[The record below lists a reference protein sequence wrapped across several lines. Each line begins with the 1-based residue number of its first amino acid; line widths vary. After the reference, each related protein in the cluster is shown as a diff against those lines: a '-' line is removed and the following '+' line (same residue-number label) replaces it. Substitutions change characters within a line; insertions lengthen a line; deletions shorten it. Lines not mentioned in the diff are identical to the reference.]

1 MKNWSKF
8 TLAIAFLA
16 TYAMSAPSIWNGTA
30 DISWYESSAQ
40 AYNLT
45 TAEQLAGLAQLVN
58 DGTSDFSGKTITIGA
73 DIFLNDTI
81 GAGAGVWANKSHREW
96 TPIGTQSTPFKGEF
110 DGLAGKKNRKIYGL
124 YINDTTKNYVGLFG
138 YTDGVRISNLDLL
151 VGKIAGGNTV
161 GALAGNSRYGA
172 VENVHSELD
181 VSGKNWVGGLIGWST
196 SSITDCVIK
205 ASVAGRD
212 TVGGVAGYSSGTVK
226 NSNHLEGNVKGGNY
240 VGGLIGLS
248 NYAMS
253 SSVDVLYIDE
263 SYSIGSVNGYSF
275 VGGLIGAD
283 ISSGYGS
290 NNKKIFLKSYSE
302 GIVNG
307 KSYVGGFIGLITND
321 YNYKTFVVI
330 DSCYH
335 NKGNVTADSI
345 YVGGLLGYASNADLS
360 VKNSNHDMGLV
371 KGTKYVGGLVGFHSA
386 LRDSI
391 SNSFANGNVYGDD
404 YTGGLAGYSISLINE
419 SYHKGDVV
427 GKNNVG
433 GLAGYGYH
441 VKKSFHKGFVQ
452 GKSNVGGLMG
462 QSYKVFDSFSEGN
475 VIGESYIGGLIG
487 VSEGS
492 VVKTHVCGNVTGKEN
507 YVGGLVG
514 FSLYSGSGVETIST
528 AEDSYVVGNVSGANY
543 VGGLVGLDS
552 INGTSPNLQISK
564 PILRSYFE
572 GSVKGH
578 NYVGGIAGKI
588 NGGFSGNVSGSGI
601 NSYIRSVY
609 HANGEIY
616 GDSNYIGGIV
626 GYTFGLIFDSYA
638 LSNAVIGKDTIG
650 GIAGICRRNIVN
662 VYSNSTVKGVHT
674 VGGLAGFVNSVTN
687 SYFVGDSVVG
697 VYQVGG
703 LVGIANGNVDSSFST
718 TNVKG
723 DDNVGG
729 LIGSSH
735 GNISNSFALGN
746 VVGDVDHSSAGND
759 NLGGLVGYAY
769 KGSISKSLA
778 KGNVSGTTKLGGLVG
793 RFDGTSI
800 TQSYANGNV
809 IGNYYGDP
817 ADEVGNF
824 YIGGLVGYAKGSVSE
839 SYASGVVKGMDE
851 DPVYTGCL
859 VGYVD
864 GSLTIDD
871 SYFDNEKCSLG
882 IEGKKGSKT
891 AGAIIANSSGK
902 TTAEMQDEM
911 TFANWDFAN
920 AWNILD
926 DSYPFL
932 LFFANSFVN
941 ADVTTASL
949 KNMVYDGKAKTPA
962 VTKVELGGVVLE
974 ENTDYQYS
982 YQNNIDAGTA
992 SIKICGL
999 GVYSGCKIIPFTI
1012 APISLKITLGKIEN
1026 QVYDTFE
1033 KTPAISIYDGETLM
1047 DDKSFSV
1054 EYANNI
1060 NAGTASVRVSLTG
1073 NYSGSASTTFTIE
1086 KAKSIIEELP
1096 TAGEIFYGQTL
1107 KKSSL
1112 EGGSANVEGSFV
1124 WSKTD
1129 IVPDLVNDGYEV
1141 KFVPKDAANYLGA
1154 TGVVSLV
1161 VRKCVVSFTFEGTV
1175 LQLDSLM
1182 YGDIPQFD
1190 GDLPKKN
1197 SAQYEYA
1204 FKTWSP
1210 KISAA
1215 TGNQTYVAVF
1225 DSTLR
1230 KYTVSFYSGDSL
1242 LQSSEVEYGSTPT
1255 LKGANPKKTM
1265 SEGFSYTF
1273 KGWSPKIV
1281 SVTDNA
1287 DYFAV
1292 YDSTLRK
1299 YTITFKNG
1307 TTTLQTSDVAYGTKP
1322 SYTGI
1327 TPTKTSTTQ
1336 YTYAF
1341 KGWNPT
1347 IVSVTGVAT
1356 YTAVFDSTLRK
1367 YSVTFKNGS
1376 TTLQTSEVAYGSK
1389 PSYTGSTP
1397 TKTST
1402 TQYTYTFK
1410 GWNPTIASVTDAATY
1425 TAVFDS
1431 TLRKFTVTF
1440 KNGSTTL
1447 QTIDVAYGAKPSYTG
1462 SSPTKT
1468 STDKYSYT
1476 FKGWN
1481 PTVAAVTRAA
1491 TYTAV
1496 FDSTL
1501 RKYTIT
1507 FKNGTTTLQ
1516 TSEVAYGTKPSYTG
1530 STPTKKATNKYTY
1543 KFKGWNPAIATVTK
1557 AATYQAVFDSTKVM
1571 GIVDGRLASLGVAV
1585 SAVSRTIQISAAS
1598 KNAAY
1603 AILDMQ
1609 GRVLLR
1615 GRVESANFNIA
1626 VPNAGNYL
1634 VRVGKVTR
1642 KVQVK

>member
-73 DIFLNDTI
+73 DIFLNDTT
-81 GAGAGVWANKSHREW
+81 GASDGSWSKKSHRMW

-138 YTDGVRISNLDLL
+138 YTDGVKISNIDLL
-151 VGKIAGGNTV
+151 VGQIVGNNTV
-161 GALAGNSRYGA
+161 GALIGSANGGS
-172 VENVHSELD
+172 VENVNSEID
-181 VSGKNWVGGLIGWST
+181 VNGRKWVGGIVGWA
-196 SSITDCVIK
+196 SSSMTDCVVN
-205 ASVAGRD
+205 ASI
-212 TVGGVAGYSSGTVK
+212 VGQ
-226 NSNHLEGNVKGGNY
+226 
-240 VGGLIGLS
+240 
-248 NYAMS
+248 
-253 SSVDVLYIDE
+253 
-263 SYSIGSVNGYSF
+263 
-275 VGGLIGAD
+275 D
-283 ISSGYGS
+283 I
-290 NNKKIFLKSYSE
+290 
-302 GIVNG
+302 
-307 KSYVGGFIGLITND
+307 
-321 YNYKTFVVI
+321 
-330 DSCYH
+330 
-335 NKGNVTADSI
+335 
-345 YVGGLLGYASNADLS
+345 
-360 VKNSNHDMGLV
+360 
-371 KGTKYVGGLVGFHSA
+371 
-386 LRDSI
+386 
-391 SNSFANGNVYGDD
+391 
-404 YTGGLAGYSISLINE
+404 
-419 SYHKGDVV
+419 
-427 GKNNVG
+427 VG
-433 GLAGYGYH
+433 GLAGYASAMI
-441 VKKSFHKGFVQ
+441 KN
-452 GKSNVGGLMG
+452 SNYVGGLV
-462 QSYKVFDSFSEGN
+462 KGN
-475 VIGESYIGGLIG
+475 
-487 VSEGS
+487 
-492 VVKTHVCGNVTGKEN
+492 N

-514 FSLYSGSGVETIST
+514 FLTKSVADSYSETYVEGRGNNVGGLIGFSFTRETDVDVFLVSKTYFKGTVKGEDFVGGLIGKDSTYDSMGSYKKYFINSFSEGDVNGSGNVGGLFGSVVSAYDKGMSI
-528 AEDSYVVGNVSGANY
+528 DSCYHKSGNVVATSNYVGGLIGRTYNRYLSLKDVSHSNGYVEGMGY
-543 VGGLVGLDS
+543 VGGLVGYHYAYSSSVKNAFANAHVKGRDYTGGLIGYSAAEIDDSYHIGNVYGGKYVGGVAGWSIYTINNSFNKGYIAGSNIVGGLVGRASDVSNSFSEGSVAGKSYVGGLVGISEKNVVSSFASGEVVGDENYIGGLIGLSIYEGGSKITIYSARNSYAIGNVIGVNCVGGLIGLDS
-552 INGTSPNLQISK
+552 INRTTENQQQIVK
-564 PILRSYFE
+564 KIAQSYSE
-572 GSVKGH
+572 GSVIGH
-578 NYVGGIAGKI
+578 NYVGGIVGKVNHGHKSVYYAG
-588 NGGFSGNVSGSGI
+588 SNVSSI
-601 NSYIRSVY
+601 DSVY
-609 HANGEIY
+609 HIGSVLGNF
-616 GDSNYIGGIV
+616 DYIGGIV
-626 GYTFGLIFDSYA
+626 GYTFGNILNSQSIS
-638 LSNAVIGKDTIG
+638 SVKGQNTVG
-650 GIAGICRRNIVN
+650 GIAG
-662 VYSNSTVKGVHT
+662 S
-674 VGGLAGFVNSVTN
+674 VGSSVTN
-687 SYFVGDSVVG
+687 SYFVGDSVTG
-697 VYQVGG
+697 IYQVGG
-703 LVGIANGNVDSSFST
+703 LLGVANGKVDSSYSVA
-718 TNVKG
+718 NVKG

-729 LIGSSH
+729 LIGSSYSD
-735 GNISNSFALGN
+735 ISNSFALGN
-746 VVGDVDHSSAGND
+746 VIGDVDHSSAGND
-759 NLGGLVGYAY
+759 NLGGLVGYVY
-769 KGSISKSLA
+769 SGSISKSLA
-778 KGNVSGTTKLGGLVG
+778 KGNVSGTTKLGGIVG

-809 IGNYYGDP
+809 TGNYYGDP

-839 SYASGVVKGMDE
+839 SYASGIVKGMAE

-859 VGYVD
+859 IGYVD

-871 SYFDNEKCSLG
+871 SYFDNEKCSLD

-891 AGAIIANSSGK
+891 AGATIANSSGK

-920 AWNILD
+920 TWNILD

-962 VTKVELGGVVLE
+962 VTKVELGGVFLE
-974 ENTDYQYS
+974 ENSDYQVS

-999 GVYSGCKIIPFTI
+999 GVYLGCKIIPFTI
-1012 APISLKITLGKIEN
+1012 APISLKISLGKIEN

-1033 KTPAISIYDGETLM
+1033 KTPAVSIYEGESLM
-1047 DDKSFSV
+1047 DDKNFSV

-1129 IVPDLVNDGYEV
+1129 IVPDPVNDGYEV

-1161 VRKCVVSFTFEGTV
+1161 VKKCVVSFTFEGTV

-1182 YGDIPQFD
+1182 YGDVPQFD

-1210 KISAA
+1210 KIAA
-1215 TGNQTYVAVF
+1215 VTGNQTYVAVF
-1225 DSTLR
+1225 DSSLR
-1230 KYTVSFYSGDSL
+1230 KYTISFYNGDSL

-1255 LKGANPKKTM
+1255 LKGSNPKKAM

-1281 SVTDNA
+1281 SVTNNA

-1292 YDSTLRK
+1292 FDSTLRK

-1307 TTTLQTSDVAYGTKP
+1307 STTLQTSDVEYGTKP

-1367 YSVTFKNGS
+1367 YTITFKNGT
-1376 TTLQTSEVAYGSK
+1376 TTLQTSDVAYGTK

-1431 TLRKFTVTF
+1431 TLRKYTVTF

-1447 QTIDVAYGAKPSYTG
+1447 QTSSVAYGTKPSYTG
-1462 SSPTKT
+1462 STPMKT

-1476 FKGWN
+1476 FKGWS
-1481 PTVAAVTRAA
+1481 PTLASVTGAA

-1496 FDSTL
+1496 FDSTV
-1501 RKYTIT
+1501 RKYTVT

-1516 TSEVAYGTKPSYTG
+1516 TGDVAYGTKPSYTG

-1557 AATYQAVFDSTKVM
+1557 AATYQAVFDSTKVT
-1571 GIVDGRLASLGVAV
+1571 GIVEGRLASLGVVV
-1585 SAVSRTIQISAAS
+1585 SAVSRTIQISAAP
-1598 KNAAY
+1598 KNSTY

-1609 GRVLLR
+1609 GRVLFR

-1626 VPNAGNYL
+1626 MPNAGNYL